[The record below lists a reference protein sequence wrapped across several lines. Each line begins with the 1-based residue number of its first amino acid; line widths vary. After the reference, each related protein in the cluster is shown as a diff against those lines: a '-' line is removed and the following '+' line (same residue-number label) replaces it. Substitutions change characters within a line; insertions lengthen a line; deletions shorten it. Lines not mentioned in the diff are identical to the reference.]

1 VPTRVERLL
10 WDLYAT
16 CYDGLLSLQPYRRL
30 VEQVVDLA
38 ALTGHDEVLELGVGT
53 GNIALRALD
62 AGVAR
67 YDAVDVSHA
76 MAQRARRKLVRHPRG
91 DIATVHTGDAVAHLT
106 SLPDASLDRIIASN
120 VLYALGDR
128 ESLWTESMRA
138 LRPGGFMVVTNSD
151 RRGNK
156 PIIAEHL
163 RHDSWTKLLSPPLL
177 GVGVID
183 TAISLLD
190 RSGTFDFAPRELVEK
205 EIDAAGGRMTNAS
218 RTYGGEVDGVNLLF
232 RVERA

>member
-1 VPTRVERLL
+1 MPERVERLL

-16 CYDGLLSLQPYRRL
+16 CYDGLLALQPYREL

-38 ALTGHDEVLELGVGT
+38 ALTGQEAVLELGVGT
-53 GNIALRALD
+53 GNVALRALD

-67 YDAVDVSHA
+67 YRGVDVSHA
-76 MAQRARRKLVRHPRG
+76 MAQRARRKLARHPNG
-91 DIATVHTGDAVAHLT
+91 AVATVHTGDALAFLA
-106 SLPDASLDRIIASN
+106 SLPDASLDRILASN

-128 ESLWTESMRA
+128 EPLWTHA
-138 LRPGGFMVVTNSD
+138 LRTLRAGGFMVVTNSD

-163 RHDSWTKLLSPPLL
+163 RHDSWTRLLSPRLI
-177 GVGVID
+177 GVGLID

-190 RSGTFDFAPRELVEK
+190 RSGTFDFAPRELLEK
-205 EIDAAGGRMTNAS
+205 ELEAAGARMTHLS
-218 RTYGGEVDGVNLLF
+218 RTYGGEIDGVNLLF